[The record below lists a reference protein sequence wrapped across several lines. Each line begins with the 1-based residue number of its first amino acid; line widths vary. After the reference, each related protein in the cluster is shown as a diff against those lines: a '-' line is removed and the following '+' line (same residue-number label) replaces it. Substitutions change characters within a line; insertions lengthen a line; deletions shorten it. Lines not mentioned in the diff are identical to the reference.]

1 MAKVNN
7 GCVTIYML
15 LGYILMSS
23 MSKKI
28 LAYHIARLK
37 DKNKDV
43 RIKSIQEL
51 IALSDREALPALEAL
66 YKSETDPEV
75 RKIAQEAGLK
85 IFNATR
91 NAEE

>member
-1 MAKVNN
+1 
-7 GCVTIYML
+7 ML

-28 LAYHIARLK
+28 LAFHVARLK

-51 IALSDREALPALEAL
+51 IALSDREALSALEAL

-91 NAEE
+91 NTEE